1 MFTITHKPFFLY
13 TKQFEKSEINKK
25 TFSHCSDKE
34 ATNTPFTTYWHGRKM
49 GVRRIVKGRY
59 LVSRRANS

>member
-34 ATNTPFTTYWHGRKM
+34 DDYPFYHILAR
-49 GVRRIVKGRY
+49 
-59 LVSRRANS
+59 